1 MTPRRIDVRVETVVV
16 DDRATGR
23 REDVA
28 AEIQRALEQRLAQ
41 PDVRPKDTYA
51 DRIAAALVRRI
62 GP

>member
-1 MTPRRIDVRVETVVV
+1 MTPRRIDVSVETVVV
-16 DDRATGR
+16 DDRTAGR

-28 AEIQRALEQRLAQ
+28 AEIQRALEQRLAH
-41 PDVRPKDTYA
+41 PKVRPKDTYA

>member
-1 MTPRRIDVRVETVVV
+1 MTARRIDVSVETVVI
-16 DDRATGR
+16 DDGAHGR

-28 AEIQRALEQRLAQ
+28 AEIQRALERRLAQ
-41 PDVRPKDTYA
+41 PEVRPKDTYA

>member
-1 MTPRRIDVRVETVVV
+1 MTPRRIDVSVETVVV
-16 DDRATGR
+16 DDRAHGR

-28 AEIQRALEQRLAQ
+28 AAIPRALEQRLAQ
-41 PDVRPKDTYA
+41 PQVRPKDTYA